1 MAKKNIV
8 TLSFEEGGNYSG
20 ELIPLKRKTIYGE
33 RKIIAVDKEGQECKR
48 ILYDESDMTLFP
60 KNSVGICK
68 LDEEGKIYV
77 KNPEEEN
84 FKKEGEYSDYFANDN
99 RLIEISEDNAYL
111 YPSVAKDVYT
121 LEGYDAV
128 EVARRIGEKI
138 FRYKNRDL
146 VFQRKGRV
154 FWLKPNKGFQV
165 GIYAEKSI
173 GYQAATSLLYLTSQ
187 VWTKLTLI
195 CSKLGGKI
203 ETNFYWRRKGKKRHG
218 GNCPL
223 L

>member
-8 TLSFEEGGNYSG
+8 TISFEEGGNYSA

-138 FRYKNRDL
+138 FRYKHRDL

-165 GIYAEKSI
+165 GEYAEKSI
-173 GYQAATSLLYLTSQ
+173 GYQADDEPIISDITSLDE
-187 VWTKLTLI
+187 I
-195 CSKLGGKI
+195 D
-203 ETNFYWRRKGKKRHG
+203 FDMF
-218 GNCPL
+218 
-223 L
+223 

>member
-8 TLSFEEGGNYSG
+8 TLSFEEGGNYSA

-48 ILYDESDMTLFP
+48 ILYDESDMTLLP

-99 RLIEISEDNAYL
+99 RLIEISEDNAHL

-173 GYQAATSLLYLTSQ
+173 GYQADDEPIISDITSLDE
-187 VWTKLTLI
+187 I
-195 CSKLGGKI
+195 D
-203 ETNFYWRRKGKKRHG
+203 FDMF
-218 GNCPL
+218 
-223 L
+223 

>member
-8 TLSFEEGGNYSG
+8 TLSFEEGGNYSA

-84 FKKEGEYSDYFANDN
+84 FKKEGEYSDYFANDD
-99 RLIEISEDNAYL
+99 RLIEISEDDAYL

-146 VFQRKGRV
+146 VFQRKGCV

-173 GYQAATSLLYLTSQ
+173 GYQADDEPIISDITSLDE
-187 VWTKLTLI
+187 I
-195 CSKLGGKI
+195 D
-203 ETNFYWRRKGKKRHG
+203 FDMF
-218 GNCPL
+218 
-223 L
+223 

>member
-84 FKKEGEYSDYFANDN
+84 LKKEGEYSDYFANDN
-99 RLIEISEDNAYL
+99 RLIEISEDNAHL

-138 FRYKNRDL
+138 FRYKHRDL

-165 GIYAEKSI
+165 GIYADKSI
-173 GYQAATSLLYLTSQ
+173 GYQADDEPIISDITSLDE
-187 VWTKLTLI
+187 I
-195 CSKLGGKI
+195 D
-203 ETNFYWRRKGKKRHG
+203 FDMF
-218 GNCPL
+218 
-223 L
+223 

>member
-8 TLSFEEGGNYSG
+8 TLSFEEGGNYSA

-84 FKKEGEYSDYFANDN
+84 FKKEGEYSDYFANDD
-99 RLIEISEDNAYL
+99 RLIEISEDDAYL
-111 YPSVAKDVYT
+111 YPRVAKDVYT

-165 GIYAEKSI
+165 GEYAEKSI
-173 GYQAATSLLYLTSQ
+173 GYQADDEPIISDITSLDE
-187 VWTKLTLI
+187 I
-195 CSKLGGKI
+195 D
-203 ETNFYWRRKGKKRHG
+203 FDMF
-218 GNCPL
+218 
-223 L
+223 

>member
-1 MAKKNIV
+1 MAKKKIV
-8 TLSFEEGGNYSG
+8 TLSFEEGGNYSA

-48 ILYDESDMTLFP
+48 ILYDESDMTLLP

-84 FKKEGEYSDYFANDN
+84 LKKEGEYSDYFANDN
-99 RLIEISEDNAYL
+99 RLIEISEDNAHL

-138 FRYKNRDL
+138 FRYKHRDL

-165 GIYAEKSI
+165 GEYAEKSI
-173 GYQAATSLLYLTSQ
+173 GYQADDEPIISDITSLDE
-187 VWTKLTLI
+187 I
-195 CSKLGGKI
+195 D
-203 ETNFYWRRKGKKRHG
+203 FDMF
-218 GNCPL
+218 
-223 L
+223 

>member
-8 TLSFEEGGNYSG
+8 TLSFEEGGNYSA

-84 FKKEGEYSDYFANDN
+84 
-99 RLIEISEDNAYL
+99 
-111 YPSVAKDVYT
+111 
-121 LEGYDAV
+121 
-128 EVARRIGEKI
+128 
-138 FRYKNRDL
+138 
-146 VFQRKGRV
+146 
-154 FWLKPNKGFQV
+154 
-165 GIYAEKSI
+165 
-173 GYQAATSLLYLTSQ
+173 
-187 VWTKLTLI
+187 
-195 CSKLGGKI
+195 
-203 ETNFYWRRKGKKRHG
+203 
-218 GNCPL
+218 
-223 L
+223 

>member
-1 MAKKNIV
+1 MAKKNMV
-8 TLSFEEGGNYSG
+8 TFSFEEGGSYSA
-20 ELIPLKRKTIYGE
+20 ELLPLKRKTIYGE
-33 RKIIAVDKEGQECKR
+33 RKIIAVDKQGQECKR

-84 FKKEGEYSDYFANDN
+84 VKKEGEYSDYFANDN
-99 RLIEISEDNAYL
+99 RLIEIPEDDKYFN
-111 YPSVAKDVYT
+111 PGVAKDVYT

-165 GIYAEKSI
+165 GEYAEKSI
-173 GYQAATSLLYLTSQ
+173 GYQVDDEPIISDITSLDE
-187 VWTKLTLI
+187 I
-195 CSKLGGKI
+195 D
-203 ETNFYWRRKGKKRHG
+203 FDMF
-218 GNCPL
+218 
-223 L
+223 

>member
-8 TLSFEEGGNYSG
+8 TLSFEEGGNYSA

-99 RLIEISEDNAYL
+99 RLIEISEDKAHL

-173 GYQAATSLLYLTSQ
+173 GYQADDEPIISDITSLDE
-187 VWTKLTLI
+187 I
-195 CSKLGGKI
+195 D
-203 ETNFYWRRKGKKRHG
+203 FDMF
-218 GNCPL
+218 
-223 L
+223 

>member
-8 TLSFEEGGNYSG
+8 TLSFEEGGNYSA

-48 ILYDESDMTLFP
+48 ILYDESDMTLLP

-99 RLIEISEDNAYL
+99 RLIEISEDNAHL

-138 FRYKNRDL
+138 FRYKHRDL

-173 GYQAATSLLYLTSQ
+173 GYQADDEPIISDITSLDE
-187 VWTKLTLI
+187 I
-195 CSKLGGKI
+195 D
-203 ETNFYWRRKGKKRHG
+203 FDMF
-218 GNCPL
+218 
-223 L
+223 

>member
-8 TLSFEEGGNYSG
+8 TLSFEEGGNYSA

-48 ILYDESDMTLFP
+48 ILYDESDMTLLP

-99 RLIEISEDNAYL
+99 RLIEISEDNACL

-138 FRYKNRDL
+138 FRYKHRDL

-165 GIYAEKSI
+165 GEYAEKSI
-173 GYQAATSLLYLTSQ
+173 GYQADDEPIISDITSLDE
-187 VWTKLTLI
+187 I
-195 CSKLGGKI
+195 D
-203 ETNFYWRRKGKKRHG
+203 FDMF
-218 GNCPL
+218 
-223 L
+223 

>member
-1 MAKKNIV
+1 MAKKNMV
-8 TLSFEEGGNYSG
+8 KLSFEEGGNYSA

-48 ILYDESDMTLFP
+48 ILYDESDMTLLP

-84 FKKEGEYSDYFANDN
+84 LKKEGEYSDYFANDD
-99 RLIEISEDNAYL
+99 RLIEISEDDAYL

-146 VFQRKGRV
+146 VFQRKGCV
-154 FWLKPNKGFQV
+154 FWLKPNKGVQV

-173 GYQAATSLLYLTSQ
+173 GYQADDEPIISDITSLDE
-187 VWTKLTLI
+187 I
-195 CSKLGGKI
+195 D
-203 ETNFYWRRKGKKRHG
+203 FDMF
-218 GNCPL
+218 
-223 L
+223 

>member
-1 MAKKNIV
+1 MAKKNMV
-8 TLSFEEGGNYSG
+8 KLSFEEGGNYSA

-48 ILYDESDMTLFP
+48 ILYDESDMTLLP

-99 RLIEISEDNAYL
+99 RLIEISEDDAYL

-146 VFQRKGRV
+146 VFQRKGCV
-154 FWLKPNKGFQV
+154 FWLKPNKGVQV

-173 GYQAATSLLYLTSQ
+173 GYQADDEPIISDITSLDE
-187 VWTKLTLI
+187 I
-195 CSKLGGKI
+195 D
-203 ETNFYWRRKGKKRHG
+203 FDMF
-218 GNCPL
+218 
-223 L
+223 

>member
-1 MAKKNIV
+1 MTKKNIV
-8 TLSFEEGGNYSG
+8 TLSFEEGGNYSA

-84 FKKEGEYSDYFANDN
+84 FKKEGEYSDYFANDD
-99 RLIEISEDNAYL
+99 RLIEISEDDAYL

-146 VFQRKGRV
+146 VFQRKGCV
-154 FWLKPNKGFQV
+154 FWLKPNKGVQV
-165 GIYAEKSI
+165 GEYAEKSI
-173 GYQAATSLLYLTSQ
+173 GYQADDEPIISDITSLDE
-187 VWTKLTLI
+187 I
-195 CSKLGGKI
+195 D
-203 ETNFYWRRKGKKRHG
+203 FDMF
-218 GNCPL
+218 
-223 L
+223 

>member
-8 TLSFEEGGNYSG
+8 TLSFEEGGNYSA

-48 ILYDESDMTLFP
+48 ILYDESDMTLLP

-84 FKKEGEYSDYFANDN
+84 LKKEGEYSDYFAYDN
-99 RLIEISEDNAYL
+99 RLIEISEDDAYL

-138 FRYKNRDL
+138 FRYKHRDL

-165 GIYAEKSI
+165 GEYAEKSI
-173 GYQAATSLLYLTSQ
+173 GYQADDEPIISDITSLDE
-187 VWTKLTLI
+187 I
-195 CSKLGGKI
+195 D
-203 ETNFYWRRKGKKRHG
+203 FDMF
-218 GNCPL
+218 
-223 L
+223 

>member
-1 MAKKNIV
+1 MAKKNMV
-8 TLSFEEGGNYSG
+8 TLSFEEGGNYSA

-48 ILYDESDMTLFP
+48 ILYDESNMTLFP

-68 LDEEGKIYV
+68 LDEEGKIFV

-99 RLIEISEDNAYL
+99 RLIEISEDDAYL

-146 VFQRKGRV
+146 VFQRKGCV

-173 GYQAATSLLYLTSQ
+173 GYQADDEPIISDITSLDE
-187 VWTKLTLI
+187 I
-195 CSKLGGKI
+195 D
-203 ETNFYWRRKGKKRHG
+203 FDMF
-218 GNCPL
+218 
-223 L
+223 